1 MSDFLS
7 VAPYR
12 GLHVEGGVAG
22 PHRVVLVGQWRPEE
36 RHDPIPCHLVDRA
49 LVAMDRLHHVLEDWV
64 QELSGLLGIAVRQQ
78 LHRSLRVGEEDR
90 DLLPLALERG
100 LRRQDALRQMLG
112 GIGNGGRNSVRVSV
126 GKLPTTR
133 PTEALTA
140 RHLGSAVRTDPGEPC
155 AALLAE
161 PRPRGIRSLAP
172 WTPHAGSK
180 SPEKP

>member
-1 MSDFLS
+1 
-7 VAPYR
+7 
-12 GLHVEGGVAG
+12 
-22 PHRVVLVGQWRPEE
+22 
-36 RHDPIPCHLVDRA
+36 
-49 LVAMDRLHHVLEDWV
+49 MDRPHHVLENWV
-64 QELSGLLGIAVRQQ
+64 QELPRLLGVAVGQQ

-112 GIGNGGRNSVRVSV
+112 GIGNGGRNSVCVS
-126 GKLPTTR
+126 KLPTAR

-140 RHLGSAVRTDPGEPC
+140 RYLGSAVRTDPGEPC
-155 AALLAE
+155 TALLAE
-161 PRPRGIRSLAP
+161 RRPRGIRSLAP